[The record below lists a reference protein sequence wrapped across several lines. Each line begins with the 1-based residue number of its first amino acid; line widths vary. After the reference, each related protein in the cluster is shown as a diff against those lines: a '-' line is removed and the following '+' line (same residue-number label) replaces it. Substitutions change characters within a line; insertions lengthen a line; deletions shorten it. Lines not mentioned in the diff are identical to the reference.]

1 MIIGVDEV
9 GRGAWAGPLLVAAV
23 QLPELLPDE
32 LTGLTDSKKLSKVQR
47 ERYAVAIHRVATYVG
62 FGWVTAEE
70 VDASGLTAA
79 MRLACQRAV
88 DGAPDVAVIID
99 GHINYL
105 SDRPV
110 TSCQIK
116 ADRDVPA
123 VSAASIVAKVA
134 RDNYMAEQAKIH
146 PNYGLEN
153 HVGYGTVTH
162 KLAIQSLGLLPLH
175 RTSFKPIQSL
185 LIADKNG

>member
-23 QLPELLPDE
+23 QLPELLPDA
-32 LTGLTDSKKLSKVQR
+32 LSGLTDSKKLSKVQR
-47 ERYAVAIHRVATYVG
+47 ERYAVAIHSLATYVG
-62 FGWVTAEE
+62 FGWVTAAE
-70 VDASGLTAA
+70 VDELGLTAA

-88 DGAPDVAVIID
+88 DGAPDAAVIID

-105 SDRPV
+105 SDRPDS
-110 TSCQIK
+110 SCQIK

-134 RDNYMAEQAKIH
+134 RDNYMIELAATL
-146 PNYGLEN
+146 PMYGFGS
-153 HVGYGTVTH
+153 HVGYGTSVH
-162 KLAIQSLGLLPLH
+162 LAALVKHGVSAQH
-175 RTSFKPIQSL
+175 RRSFKPVMEL
-185 LIADKNG
+185 L

>member
-47 ERYAVAIHRVATYVG
+47 ERYAVAIYRVAIYVG
-62 FGWVTAEE
+62 FGWVTASE
-70 VDASGLTAA
+70 VDELGLTAA

-88 DGAPDVAVIID
+88 EGAPDAAIIID
-99 GHINYL
+99 GQINYL
-105 SDRPV
+105 PDRPA

-134 RDNYMAEQAKIH
+134 RDNYMADQAKLF
-146 PNYGLEN
+146 PQYGFDR
-153 HVGYGTVTH
+153 HVGYGTQLH
-162 KLAIQSLGLLPLH
+162 SNALARHGTVLLH
-175 RTSFKPIQSL
+175 RKSFKPV
-185 LIADKNG
+185 AMYTDV

>member
-23 QLPELLPDE
+23 QLPDE
-32 LTGLTDSKKLSKVQR
+32 LPNDLAGLTDSKKLSKDQR
-47 ERYAVAIHRVATYVG
+47 ERYAVTIHGIATYVG
-62 FGWVTAEE
+62 FGWVTAAE
-70 VDASGLTAA
+70 VDALGLTAA
-79 MRLACQRAV
+79 MRLACRRAV
-88 DGAPDVAVIID
+88 EKAPSATIIID

-105 SDRPV
+105 SERAA

-134 RDNYMAEQAKIH
+134 RDNYMAAQAKIH
-146 PNYGLEN
+146 PNYGFEK
-153 HVGYGTVTH
+153 HVGYGTAAH
-162 KLAIQSLGLLPLH
+162 KQALQSFGLLPLH
-175 RTSFKPIQSL
+175 RTSYKPIQSF
-185 LIADKNG
+185 ITY